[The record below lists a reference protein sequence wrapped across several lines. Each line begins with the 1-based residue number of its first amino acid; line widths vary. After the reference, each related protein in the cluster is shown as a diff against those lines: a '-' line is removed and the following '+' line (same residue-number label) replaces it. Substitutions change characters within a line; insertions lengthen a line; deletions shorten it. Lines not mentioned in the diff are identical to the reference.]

1 MNEQTYVSLTTVP
14 PRFSNVGKTLE
25 SLLFQK
31 AEIFEIRLV
40 IPRLYLRF
48 PDWNGDLPKVPKG
61 VKIQRCKK
69 DLGPACKIFSTLQ
82 NISDP
87 NSYILYCDDDCEYLP
102 QWAQSFKSHPEQKN
116 SAIAGSIFNVE
127 RLRKKNGSILQ
138 GFGGVLVRK
147 KYFKIQD
154 FRIPK
159 PYHWVDD
166 IWISTC
172 LEKNK
177 IPIVENSGAKHLI
190 KNSYQDQYGLQNTI
204 FSKKN
209 RAELNRIAV
218 NYSSENFKIW
228 T

>member
-1 MNEQTYVSLTTVP
+1 MEERTYVTLTTIP
-14 PRFSNVGKTLE
+14 PRFSNVAKTLE

-40 IPRLYLRF
+40 IPKQYRRF

-61 VKIQRCKK
+61 IKIHRCKK
-69 DLGPACKIFSTLQ
+69 DLGPACKLFPTLQ
-82 NISDP
+82 DIPDP
-87 NSYILYCDDDCEYLP
+87 NSYILYCDDDWEYLP
-102 QWAQSFKSHPEQKN
+102 KWAQSFKSHTKRKD

-127 RLRKKNGSILQ
+127 RLGKKNGSIVQ
-138 GFGGVLVRK
+138 GFGGALIRK
-147 KYFKIQD
+147 KFFDIKD
-154 FRIPK
+154 FNIPK

-172 LEKNK
+172 LYNNK
-177 IPIVENSGAKHLI
+177 IPIIENRDSKHLI
-190 KNSYQDQYGLQNTI
+190 KNNYHDHHSLQNTV

-209 RAELNRIAV
+209 RATLNQIAV
-218 NYSSENFKIW
+218 NYSSKKFKIW